1 MLTDYRKTVETYER
15 NIKEMEEDMK
25 ESKGDAGEADKY
37 EVLHKKDNEM
47 T

>member
-1 MLTDYRKTVETYER
+1 
-15 NIKEMEEDMK
+15 MEEDLK

-47 T
+47 TQFM